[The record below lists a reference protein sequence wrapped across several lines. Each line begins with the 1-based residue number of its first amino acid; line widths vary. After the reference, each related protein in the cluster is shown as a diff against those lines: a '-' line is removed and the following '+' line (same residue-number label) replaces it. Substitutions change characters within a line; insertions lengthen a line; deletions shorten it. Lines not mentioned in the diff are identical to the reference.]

1 MPRGRQVRIGKRM
14 RTIPATQLERFD
26 DIEQTLR
33 DLYPGPEHD
42 HEYQAAI
49 EAAATYLIDA
59 PAPPDAWTMRS
70 ASRGNTE
77 SAAVV
82 ETWSTQLDAVLGPV
96 AEQFRRARAVAEST
110 TAAARTLAILA
121 GDDGLTEVA
130 SAQRFGVDRTTLR
143 RWRGKNDRKTG

>member
-1 MPRGRQVRIGKRM
+1 M
-14 RTIPATQLERFD
+14 RTIPAPQLERFD

-49 EAAATYLIDA
+49 EAAATYLIGA

-70 ASRGNTE
+70 ASRGNAD

-82 ETWSTQLDAVLGPV
+82 EAWSAQLDTVLGPV
-96 AEQFRRARAVAEST
+96 AEQFRRARAVAESA